1 MDHFISTIAGI
12 LEEKLKESIQKEIT
26 LLRELLGNFL
36 QEEMSLLRQD
46 KPSWTQL
53 MQDRFTLIE
62 EIKEIRNIRP
72 PAETH
77 VKEPSCDS
85 LFLTDQLLAL
95 LQKIH
100 LQTSHNENL
109 LTRAQHLVA
118 IPYPMHYPERLTVN
132 PRKKISLMTLP

>member
-1 MDHFISTIAGI
+1 MDRFISTIASI
-12 LEEKLKESIQKEIT
+12 LEERLQDSIQKEIT

-36 QEEMSLLRQD
+36 QEEMSLLKQD

-62 EIKEIRNIRP
+62 QIKEIRSGRAPIKP
-72 PAETH
+72 SKEET
-77 VKEPSCDS
+77 SCDT

-100 LQTSHNENL
+100 HQTSHNENL
-109 LTRAQHLVA
+109 LTHTQHLVA
-118 IPYPMHYPERLTVN
+118 IPELMPYPERLAIA
-132 PRKKISLMTLP
+132 PRKKITLTTIP